1 MQPQMH
7 HIRYNKNHVLCLFT
21 FCNLLI
27 LSSTSTRTRAPG
39 FYYNT
44 SGLEHT
50 HLPRLGSVVLIVTL
64 LQVHDVE
71 LRTQENRASAV
82 NGARDH
88 VEDTLSTGGGDTAG
102 LLGKEG
108 HGEGLVEHTELAVLA
123 LLVVGVAEDTSVEES
138 TVHVGDHG
146 SNVTGRVGLAVGGEL
161 DGLEV
166 LEGGGVEVERVTL
179 VERVDLATVGDAD
192 VRVGEDELSEGLVES
207 EAVNTLAGGEDKV
220 ARGAVPG
227 AC

>member
-1 MQPQMH
+1 
-7 HIRYNKNHVLCLFT
+7 
-21 FCNLLI
+21 
-27 LSSTSTRTRAPG
+27 
-39 FYYNT
+39 
-44 SGLEHT
+44 
-50 HLPRLGSVVLIVTL
+50 
-64 LQVHDVE
+64 
-71 LRTQENRASAV
+71 
-82 NGARDH
+82 
-88 VEDTLSTGGGDTAG
+88 
-102 LLGKEG
+102 
-108 HGEGLVEHTELAVLA
+108 
-123 LLVVGVAEDTSVEES
+123 
-138 TVHVGDHG
+138 VHVGDHG